1 MNALRILVVDDH
13 AAFRQSLSEF
23 LRSQAGIEVVGEAA
37 NGVEAVEQVD
47 MLHPD
52 LVLMD
57 VSMPTMSG
65 YDATRIIKDQHP
77 ETRVIILSSHFG
89 EVYRSAARESHA
101 DGYIEKNAMKIGLSS
116 LLGENGTS
124 AKTVRIAI

>member
-23 LRSQAGIEVVGEAA
+23 LRSQAGIEVVGEAT
-37 NGVEAVEQVD
+37 NGEEAVEKT
-47 MLHPD
+47 LELRPD

-65 YDATRIIKDQHP
+65 YDATRIIKEQHP
-77 ETRVIILSSHFG
+77 ETRVVILSSHTG

-101 DGYIEKNAMKIGLSS
+101 DGYIEKNSMKNELT
-116 LLGENGTS
+116 LLIAQNVHAG
-124 AKTVRIAI
+124 VRMAV